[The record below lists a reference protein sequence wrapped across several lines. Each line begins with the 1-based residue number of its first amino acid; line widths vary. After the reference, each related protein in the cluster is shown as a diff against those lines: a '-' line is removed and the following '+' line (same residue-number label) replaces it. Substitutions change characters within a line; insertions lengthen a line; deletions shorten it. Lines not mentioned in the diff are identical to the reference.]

1 MRKRVFLGALVAT
14 VLTILSARPVQAQ
27 TVYEIREDA
36 APGGNVFRY
45 LDDLREAISNGTVTL
60 GQGDEIVLYNDDDS
74 LLAPISANGD
84 IDITVRSASG
94 TPHTIKRPAGGY
106 VFSFERLLT
115 DPAIPNLNL
124 DNIRVA
130 NDQNS
135 VGDGLYYHNAETD
148 RRTVTISDSEF
159 TNLRRAIY
167 LEGNVDASLTDTI
180 IKDNGTGIRTDD
192 LGQNLNL
199 DIAFTENAAYT
210 TRWNN
215 SITAETGVGGTT
227 TVTVDVVEGKV
238 FDQRASLRINGQLV
252 KTGGGVY
259 KIGWNNGY
267 STVTHTDIREGTM
280 HFRTG
285 IWGDLSGG
293 NTMSV
298 RSGAVFKV
306 TMTPGQEMTDWFE
319 GKEDSSGSS
328 YSTFWL
334 DSFAAEDGARLE
346 IGDISKFPVIPHAW
360 HDGTTSKESWL
371 NVRMINVGVGNTGA
385 SYIPDS
391 MNIDNKLLTAKWY
404 AVDWEAVKDSNENIE
419 DLLEDMDDADKDS
432 FMLQISRVEN
442 LQILDGVGAYADA
455 YRKMNLTDVERD
467 MLDSIYARGGA
478 NGHDLGFLQT
488 LGGHVVQNA
497 MLALRNNQLD
507 LLRRINRRLTAYQKE
522 ELELVPGITGGEH
535 CYYTDVDPVIDYG
548 ELWAYMDA
556 AFDVQDDVGDVAG
569 YRFNR
574 YGLGVGYDWH
584 IDQLI
589 VGGALSFTMGDMKLK
604 SQSATKTDIKNLI
617 AAVYASWASE
627 GWYISGSAFA
637 GYGWND
643 SVSAYNLVGASP
655 AVGRTGDY
663 GTSTVGVGLEVGYMM
678 ETFLVGIPVRVTPYG
693 SLSFA
698 RTTRN
703 AVREHG
709 AILNDGESDID
720 LNRQFRSG
728 RWNAWDGALGFR
740 LTAPIDRA
748 NYTLLPNLD
757 IAWIRNGGNAG
768 SKYADAS
775 FIRDPSASWS
785 LPVAGPNRSALRL
798 AAGLDA
804 RIGDRMMVG
813 ASYEFEWRK
822 RATRHRFNVNFSLG
836 F

>member
-36 APGGNVFRY
+36 APGGTVYNK
-45 LDDLREAISNGTVTL
+45 LDDLREAIDNGTVSL

-84 IDITVRSASG
+84 IGITVRSASG
-94 TPHTIKRPAGGY
+94 TPHTIKPPAGGY

-115 DPAIPNLNL
+115 GPAIPNLNL

-135 VGDGLYYHNAETD
+135 LGDGLYYHNAETD
-148 RRTVTISDSEF
+148 RRTVTISESEF
-159 TNLRRAIY
+159 SNLRTAIE
-167 LEGNVDASLTDTI
+167 LEGNVDATLINTI
-180 IKDNGTGIRTDD
+180 IQNSNYGVYTTANSVLNESI
-192 LGQNLNL
+192 NLNIVF
-199 DIAFTENAAYT
+199 DENAAYT
-210 TRWNN
+210 SRWD
-215 SITAETGVGGTT
+215 STIMATGGGPT
-227 TVTVDVVEGKV
+227 TVTVDVVEGRV
-238 FDQRASLRINGQLV
+238 FDQRAGVEISGRLV

-259 KIGWNNGY
+259 KVGWNTT
-267 STVTHTDIREGTM
+267 SIVDSTDIREGTM
-280 HFRTG
+280 HFRA
-285 IWGDLSGG
+285 GDWAGDSI
-293 NTMSV
+293 SV

-306 TMTPGQEMTDWFE
+306 TLDPGNELTDWFE
-319 GKEDSSGSS
+319 GEVDYPDGFNSSHF
-328 YSTFWL
+328 TLL
-334 DSFAAEDGARLE
+334 DSFHGENGARTE
-346 IGDISKFPVIPHAW
+346 IGGISKFPVIPHTW
-360 HDGTTSKESWL
+360 HDDSTTIRSHL
-371 NVRMINVGVGNTGA
+371 FVRMIDVIPGNTGA
-385 SYIPDS
+385 SFIPES

-404 AVDWEAVKDSNENIE
+404 AVDWDTVGGRWNEDI
-419 DLLEDMDDADKDS
+419 DDILEDMEDADKDS
-432 FMLQISRVEN
+432 FMLHISRVEN

-522 ELELVPGITGGEH
+522 ELELVPGITGGKH

-604 SQSATKTDIKNLI
+604 SHSATKTDIKNLI

-678 ETFLVGIPVRVTPYG
+678 ETFLVGIPIRVTPYG

-740 LTAPIDRA
+740 LTAPIDCA

-757 IAWIRNGGNAG
+757 IAWIRNGGSAG